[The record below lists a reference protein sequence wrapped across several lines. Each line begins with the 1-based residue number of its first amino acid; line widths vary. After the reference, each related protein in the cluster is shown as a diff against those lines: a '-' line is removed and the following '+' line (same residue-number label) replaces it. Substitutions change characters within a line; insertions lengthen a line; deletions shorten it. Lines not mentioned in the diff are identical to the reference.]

1 MTFTSTTLQKTIP
14 LQFSIYFTS
23 TLLPAKQLIDFS
35 SPASSIYTHIW
46 SDSTCKTQLFS
57 AAKNYT
63 IPSPTMHSL
72 SSPMPQQNT
81 NYTFNALQGI
91 HRMKE
96 DNSNHYESINSNQL
110 HSFTRL
116 LADCSNCVT
125 LKEQTIHYYKKIV
138 HSGVAFIYRRNM
150 KKLIIK
156 GNVLQ
161 ALEHEARYNLKHTPY
176 FCRNHCLVRV

>member
-1 MTFTSTTLQKTIP
+1 MHEIYQYYSSKDHPIAIFNI
-14 LQFSIYFTS
+14 FHIYFTS
-23 TLLPAKQLIDFS
+23 SQTAYRFLFTSIKHHI
-35 SPASSIYTHIW
+35 IYTHIW
-46 SDSTCKTQLFS
+46 SDSTCKTQQFS

-96 DNSNHYESINSNQL
+96 DNSIHYESINSNPL
-110 HSFTRL
+110 HSFTHL

-125 LKEQTIHYYKKIV
+125 LTEQTIHY
-138 HSGVAFIYRRNM
+138 
-150 KKLIIK
+150 
-156 GNVLQ
+156 
-161 ALEHEARYNLKHTPY
+161 
-176 FCRNHCLVRV
+176 